1 MPCITFVKRQYYSKM
16 NQKENQS
23 RNQESRIFSDTAI
36 FVSHLSSKNYCS
48 GSFAPEFKDILA
60 NPKSDNQDKN
70 WKKRNNRENFT
81 VTTVLSY
88 TYGVNEFIFTCN
100 HYKWFYLSMTICQ
113 RNPVCCVIG
122 PTRLS
127 KISIERLFFK
137 AHIKLVR

>member
-1 MPCITFVKRQYYSKM
+1 M

-23 RNQESRIFSDTAI
+23 RDQESRIFSDTAI

-81 VTTVLSY
+81 VTTALSY

-100 HYKWFYLSMTICQ
+100 HYKWFYLSIDA
-113 RNPVCCVIG
+113 RYDN
-122 PTRLS
+122 LS
-127 KISIERLFFK
+127 AQPGVL
-137 AHIKLVR
+137 